1 MRSFNAI
8 VLTLLTA
15 SFLIATM
22 DETALAASAVAS
34 PAAAPSIAVQLTPG
48 TSITASNVASFAQ
61 YLPAALQSAIRHGFV
76 ARIVPTTRIDWSSGF
91 KNATEKYYQQVGLD
105 KDGYITN
112 YTSGMPFPTVSA
124 TDPDAAIKIAYNWHM
139 GPFMPDDFSLAPWGS
154 FAYADSKQPN
164 VFTPQDDYNYICDQ
178 FSFLR
183 FAHRTELDPRP
194 TLGSNAQG
202 FEWKA
207 RCNAWTQGLG
217 NNAGEG
223 AGIWLRYVGPKAIDE
238 FYGFDPGSRR
248 VQRSGTFGLQPDQN
262 CRACHQPFWAYA
274 LPKTESFT
282 YRLLGTAPL
291 LGCLTAGAEPA
302 GMTEGDNGMKLDE
315 APFEIRTAYILE
327 MTPVEASQRS
337 MRTLVFIDTEAYVWL
352 AAEFYDVGEQTAT
365 AFPLWRSHPAAEGGS
380 NFDLAGEFYVPAAQ
394 PSPRNVPGL
403 FFRSL
408 MPAHGGFDQKINS
421 GSISDA
427 LFNPRSL
434 AR

>member
-1 MRSFNAI
+1 MRDLLI
-8 VLTLLTA
+8 VLLILLPA
-15 SFLIATM
+15 SLYAARPAAAV
-22 DETALAASAVAS
+22 DSSPAASAT
-34 PAAAPSIAVQLTPG
+34 PATKQPAQLAPG
-48 TSITASNVASFAQ
+48 TSITASNVAEFAQ

-76 ARIVPTTRIDWSSGF
+76 ARVVPTTRIDWSSGF
-91 KNATEKYYQQVGLD
+91 KNATEKYYTQVGLD

-112 YTSGMPFPTVSA
+112 YTAGMPFPTVSS

-154 FAYADSKQPN
+154 FAYLDNKQPN
-164 VFTPQDDYNYICDQ
+164 AFTPEEDYDFICDQ

-194 TLGSNAQG
+194 TLSSNAQG

-207 RCNAWTQGLG
+207 RCNAWTQSLG
-217 NNAGEG
+217 SNAGEG
-223 AGIWLRYVGPKAIDE
+223 AGIWLRYVGPKQIDE
-238 FYGFDPGSRR
+238 FYGYDPMSRR
-248 VQRSGTFGLQPDQN
+248 IQRSGTFGLQPDQN
-262 CRACHQPFWAYA
+262 CRACHQPYWAYA

-291 LGCLTAGAEPA
+291 LGCLAASAEPA

-337 MRTLVFIDTEAYVWL
+337 MRTLVYIDTEAYVWL

-380 NFDLAGEFYVPAAQ
+380 NFALAGEFYVPAAQ
-394 PSPRNVPGL
+394 PSPGNVPVL

-421 GSISDA
+421 GSISEA
-427 LFNPRSL
+427 LFNPASL

>member
-1 MRSFNAI
+1 MRLFLMVALL
-8 VLTLLTA
+8 VLSA
-15 SFLIATM
+15 SLCVARLAGAV
-22 DETALAASAVAS
+22 DSSPAASAS
-34 PAAAPSIAVQLTPG
+34 PAPSTAMQLTPG
-48 TSITASNVASFAQ
+48 TAITASNIAKFAQ
-61 YLPAALQSAIRHGFV
+61 YLPAALQSAIRHGFT
-76 ARIVPTTRIDWSSGF
+76 ARIVPTTRVDWSSGF
-91 KNATEKYYQQVGLD
+91 KIATEKYYTQVRLD
-105 KDGYITN
+105 QDGYITN
-112 YTSGMPFPTVSA
+112 YAAGMPFPTVST

-154 FAYADSKQPN
+154 FAYADMKQPN
-164 VFTPQDDYNYICDQ
+164 AFTPQDDYSYICDQ

-207 RCNAWTQGLG
+207 RCNSWTQSLG

-223 AGIWLRYVGPKAIDE
+223 AGIWLRYVGPKQIDE
-238 FYGFDPGSRR
+238 FYGYDPMSRR
-248 VQRSGTFGLQPDQN
+248 IQREGDFGLQADEN
-262 CRACHQPFWAYA
+262 CRACHQPYWAYA

-282 YRLLGTAPL
+282 YRLLGTSPL

-302 GMTEGDNGMKLDE
+302 GMAEGDSGMKLDE

-327 MTPVEASQRS
+327 MTPVEPSQRS
-337 MRTLVFIDTEAYVWL
+337 MRTLVYIDTEAYVWL
-352 AAEFYDVGEQTAT
+352 AAEFYDAGEQTAT

-380 NFDLAGEFYVPAAQ
+380 NFDLAGEFYVPRSHQLSATL
-394 PSPRNVPGL
+394 PVL
-403 FFRSL
+403 FFRTL

-421 GSISDA
+421 GSVSDA
-427 LFNPRSL
+427 LFNPASL